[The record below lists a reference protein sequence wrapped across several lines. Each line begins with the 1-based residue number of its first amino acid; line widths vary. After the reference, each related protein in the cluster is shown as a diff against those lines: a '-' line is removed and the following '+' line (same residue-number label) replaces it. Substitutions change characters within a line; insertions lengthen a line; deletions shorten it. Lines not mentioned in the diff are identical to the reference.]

1 MVQLDGLVAGYQAR
15 HRAEPAAIPFMSRR
29 DFIFCNG
36 NGELYDLIAISQSA
50 DDLAD
55 SMSAHELYMHVALQ
69 GRCSGLVTVTRAL
82 PSNMLLLQRTAG

>member
-1 MVQLDGLVAGYQAR
+1 
-15 HRAEPAAIPFMSRR
+15 MSRR

-36 NGELYDLIAISQSA
+36 NGELYDLIAIPQSA

-82 PSNMLLLQRTAG
+82 PYNMLLLQRTAR